1 MSKVIFITGARKGIG
16 RFLAEYFISQGQ
28 TVIGCS
34 RRDSDLDHNSYH
46 HYLVDVSNEKS
57 VVKIVRQI
65 VNKHGSI
72 DVLLNNAGVA
82 AMNAFLLTP
91 GSTAKRVLGTNTLGT
106 FFMMREVSKNM
117 MKNRQGRIINFS
129 TVAVPFRLE
138 GEAVYAASKAAV
150 ESLTEI
156 TARELA
162 PYSITVNA
170 IGPTPIETDLI
181 KLIAKEKINTLIQ
194 RQAVQRLGTFDDV
207 LNVVEFF
214 IDDRSSFV
222 TGQTLYLGGVNG

>member
-117 MKNRQGRIINFS
+117 MKNRQGRIIII
-129 TVAVPFRLE
+129 VASPRSLPDE
-138 GEAVYAASKAAV
+138 NHAALREAVLPAQAQEPRATNDRAKGATRGGRRVVVVAGNAQQYA
-150 ESLTEI
+150 L
-156 TARELA
+156 
-162 PYSITVNA
+162 
-170 IGPTPIETDLI
+170 
-181 KLIAKEKINTLIQ
+181 Q
-194 RQAVQRLGTFDDV
+194 DV
-207 LNVVEFF
+207 VW
-214 IDDRSSFV
+214 
-222 TGQTLYLGGVNG
+222 